1 MICSVI
7 FSNSYKNSLLLA
19 TVISIQ
25 LSFSTGFI
33 IPTYYLDAFNQ
44 LIAPINFTRLCYE
57 ALILNIFKGACSS
70 FTPIAFSSFDLN
82 ENDLIKNICMIFI
95 IGISLRLIGLIIML
109 FKANRDLI
117 FFIKQKVLK
126 MFKWESN
133 SSSILSTK
141 F

>member
-1 MICSVI
+1 MLILSMIMFPSVTSMIPNKAFINDDLPQPVRPQIPI
-7 FSNSYKNSLLLA
+7 FSP
-19 TVISIQ
+19 
-25 LSFSTGFI
+25 G
-33 IPTYYLDAFNQ
+33 
-44 LIAPINFTRLCYE
+44 E
-57 ALILNIFKGACSS
+57 IF
-70 FTPIAFSSFDLN
+70 N
-82 ENDLIKNICMIFI
+82 ENDLIKNIYMIFI